1 MGFIIINK
9 ITGELLT
16 LKIYKHEG
24 TAKHQINRG
33 IYHIPNKQEPVV
45 IPMPSTHTM
54 KEVANG
60 ASYSTIKYAGK
71 LPLRPLEF
79 DECLCT
85 EEENNE

>member
-24 TAKHQINRG
+24 TAKHQIERG
-33 IYHIPNKQEPVV
+33 IYSTYKQEPVV
-45 IPMPSTHTM
+45 IPMPSEHVM
-54 KEVANG
+54 REVANG
-60 ASYSTIKYAGK
+60 ASYCTIKYAGK
-71 LPLRPLEF
+71 HPLTPLEF
-79 DECLCT
+79 DDCYCPK